1 MVKGCIHGR
10 GTKTAVSTL
19 TTWPEN
25 MFNVMDFVTPS
36 VKVTSALNSEK
47 APSRD
52 SKALCEQERKLLE
65 ALAEKFRA
73 TRKVADEVDLPGAGP
88 GSKIQGRRG

>member
-1 MVKGCIHGR
+1 
-10 GTKTAVSTL
+10 
-19 TTWPEN
+19 

-73 TRKVADEVDLPGAGP
+73 TRKVADEVIYQEQVQEAKSEVDVGKAMGEEQRPTCPA
-88 GSKIQGRRG
+88 

>member
-1 MVKGCIHGR
+1 
-10 GTKTAVSTL
+10 
-19 TTWPEN
+19 

-47 APSRD
+47 APIRD